1 MASKYAQILRHA
13 LTEWRALSGI
23 LVLTIAYSALVA
35 LQPWPL
41 KILIDSAI
49 NNGPLPL
56 PLVALFDA
64 LGFVPGKAALVWIS
78 ALFSLL
84 IFVLQSALDSGLIM
98 AWSHCGQHM
107 VYALAT
113 ELFAQLQRLSLLFHA
128 KQTVGDSIE
137 RITTDSWCVYSITEG
152 LLIAPVKHGTVFVTT
167 GVIAWQLHREL
178 TLAMLIAMPVLAA
191 SAIFFN
197 QRLKRVAVTSRGAHV
212 RLTAFVHQV
221 LGSIPLV
228 QAYSAARRNRRV
240 FTDLAYQ
247 VAKAVR
253 RMAAMNT
260 SFNMVNGISTTV
272 AITTI
277 LYLGGIEVLG
287 GKLSLGSLLVFIAYA
302 RSLQSASEGLLNTFG
317 NLRNAEASAD
327 RVLEILDSADAV
339 RDRAGALPLSAR
351 GPLPNGRLSFEDV
364 RFGYLPDKPV
374 LDGVTLEI
382 APGEVVAVVGAT
394 GAGKSTLAAMIPRF
408 YDPWSGVIRL
418 DDMDLR
424 DIQLSSLRSEIALV
438 LQDPFILPLSV
449 AENIA
454 YGVPDAAREQIVAA
468 AIAANAHEFIVQLP
482 ERYDTVLGEQGA
494 NLSGGQRQRIGIA
507 RAFFRDSRVLV
518 MDEPTSALDAN
529 TENQVMEAALR
540 LMRGRTTLVIAHR
553 LSTIRTAHRIVVLE
567 HGRIVEI
574 GTHAELL
581 ARGGR
586 YARLVSFHS

>member
-1 MASKYAQILRHA
+1 MDQAAASQAGPASTRTASKYAQILRHA

-23 LVLTIAYSALVA
+23 LVITIAYSALVA

-49 NNGPLPL
+49 NNGPLPP
-56 PLVALFDA
+56 PLAALFDA
-64 LGFVPGKAALVWIS
+64 LGFVPGKGTLVWIA

-98 AWSHCGQHM
+98 AWSHSGQHM

-167 GVIAWQLHREL
+167 GVIAWQLNREL

-197 QRLKRVAVTSRGAHV
+197 QRLKRVAVSSRGAHA

-228 QAYSAARRNRRV
+228 QAYGAAPRNRRV
-240 FTDLAYQ
+240 FTHLAYQ

-260 SFNMVNGISTTV
+260 SFNMVNGISTTL

-302 RSLQSASEGLLNTFG
+302 RSLQGASEGLLNTFG
-317 NLRNAEASAD
+317 NLRQAEASAD
-327 RVLEILDSADAV
+327 RVLEIL
-339 RDRAGALPLSAR
+339 L
-351 GPLPNGRLSFEDV
+351 
-364 RFGYLPDKPV
+364 
-374 LDGVTLEI
+374 
-382 APGEVVAVVGAT
+382 
-394 GAGKSTLAAMIPRF
+394 
-408 YDPWSGVIRL
+408 
-418 DDMDLR
+418 
-424 DIQLSSLRSEIALV
+424 
-438 LQDPFILPLSV
+438 
-449 AENIA
+449 
-454 YGVPDAAREQIVAA
+454 
-468 AIAANAHEFIVQLP
+468 
-482 ERYDTVLGEQGA
+482 
-494 NLSGGQRQRIGIA
+494 
-507 RAFFRDSRVLV
+507 
-518 MDEPTSALDAN
+518 
-529 TENQVMEAALR
+529 
-540 LMRGRTTLVIAHR
+540 
-553 LSTIRTAHRIVVLE
+553 
-567 HGRIVEI
+567 
-574 GTHAELL
+574 
-581 ARGGR
+581 
-586 YARLVSFHS
+586 